1 MYCYYKSNGID
12 NISYTCI
19 ATIRAMVL
27 IALVIHTQILCNF
40 KVKTNAHPQRDLHHA
55 SVLFRQ
61 CLLFLLKG
69 VV

>member
-1 MYCYYKSNGID
+1 MYCYKSEGID

-19 ATIRAMVL
+19 AIGAMVL

-40 KVKTNAHPQRDLHHA
+40 KVKTNAHQQRGLHHS

-61 CLLFLLKG
+61 CLLFPLKG